1 MRMTPANSIEQTK
14 EEEGT
19 NVTNIERYMDI
30 ITADFAYD
38 PVRLPIDQDRTQTIY
53 NRKTLEKLWE
63 TTNQASSPF
72 TREWFHIKSVIP
84 QRDMR
89 EEMHQYIKHNKFST
103 DGAEFDVI
111 EDYTKILE
119 EGRMK
124 EYLNIL
130 SDGVSRNLGLQ
141 KQDWV
146 KMWKKMNLLRLYCQY
161 RDENIQT
168 FRGLNGFSYLQKLIL
183 QIEVLLNSDSTD
195 VLLNSDLTLTQE
207 VKEIKEAA
215 VDVCKEILKAVDVI
229 GFRNSDIAGEN
240 SIGYFVLRGL
250 ITNLCNAYNN
260 SEGYPKIQS
269 IVLRV
274 FRQISDQNVVGL
286 RLYQN
291 IIFCLP
297 SVGLPAAINIL
308 SRDQATEISSEDLNY
323 GIAILR
329 IAWMLSLKLYVDD
342 IQVLINAVIICIAR
356 VVETTDKLRFTELQL
371 LEAQEQ
377 ERHNFEGLEKG
388 LMVINDILQ
397 KKGLF
402 ADTIHDFD
410 ILSDIFR
417 LFKYLTDSQNDNLDG
432 MGWPNLPVSCLKG
445 CSTSDCVHI
454 RIARLALGIRE
465 AISKR
470 ER

>member
-1 MRMTPANSIEQTK
+1 M
-14 EEEGT
+14 
-19 NVTNIERYMDI
+19 TNIERYMDI

-53 NRKTLEKLWE
+53 NRNTLEKLWD
-63 TTNQASSPF
+63 TTNQPSSPF
-72 TREWFHIKSVIP
+72 SREWFHIKSVIP

-89 EEMHQYIKHNKFST
+89 KEMHQYIKHHKISA

-130 SDGVSRNLGLQ
+130 SDGISMDLVLETQ
-141 KQDWV
+141 EWV
-146 KMWKKMNLLRLYCQY
+146 KLWKKINLLRLYCQY

-168 FRGLNGFSYLQKLIL
+168 FRGLNGFIYLEKLII
-183 QIEVLLNSDSTD
+183 QIEVFLKTDSTDILLNS
-195 VLLNSDLTLTQE
+195 NIPRMQE

-215 VDVCKEILKAVDVI
+215 VDVCREIAKAVDVI
-229 GFRNSDIAGEN
+229 GFRSSDFAGEN
-240 SIGYFVLRGL
+240 STGYTVLHGQ
-250 ITNLCNAYNN
+250 ITNLCNAYIN

-269 IVLRV
+269 IVLR
-274 FRQISDQNVVGL
+274 FFTQISDQNVVGL
-286 RLYQN
+286 W
-291 IIFCLP
+291 LP
-297 SVGLPAAINIL
+297 SVGLPVALNIL
-308 SRDQATEISSEDLNY
+308 SRDEATEISSEDLNY

-329 IAWMLSLKLYVDD
+329 IAWMLSLKLSVDH

-356 VVETTDKLRFTELQL
+356 VVETTDKLGFTELQL

-377 ERHNFEGLEKG
+377 ERHNFEGLENG
-388 LMVINDILQ
+388 LMVINDILE

-417 LFKYLTDSQNDNLDG
+417 LFKYLTDSQNENLDG
-432 MGWPNLPVSCLKG
+432 MVWPNLPVSCLKG

-454 RIARLALGIRE
+454 RIARLALDIRGNFI
-465 AISKR
+465 AFQ
-470 ER
+470 